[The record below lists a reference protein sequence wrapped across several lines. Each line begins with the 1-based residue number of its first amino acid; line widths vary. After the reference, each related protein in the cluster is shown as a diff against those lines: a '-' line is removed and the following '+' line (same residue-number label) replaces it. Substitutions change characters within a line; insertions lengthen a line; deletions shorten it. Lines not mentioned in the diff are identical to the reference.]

1 MPLQRLFL
9 PLGWWAFSEVV
20 WSLVWSGGAWLVRPH
35 HGRVGCG
42 VVVYVLEPQSECQAA
57 RYGAV
62 VGSKRLFNTRCA
74 MRPNLGMAGG
84 SGTHL
89 HGSSGS
95 SHPLAVPSRPGWGRV
110 GTIAAAWPT
119 CRRPITPMGAMGA
132 GRRGGSWVSGR
143 AVWSGGGRVA
153 RGCWMG

>member
-1 MPLQRLFL
+1 M
-9 PLGWWAFSEVV
+9 
-20 WSLVWSGGAWLVRPH
+20 
-35 HGRVGCG
+35 
-42 VVVYVLEPQSECQAA
+42 VVYVLEPQSECQAA

-74 MRPNLGMAGG
+74 IRLNLGMAGG

-95 SHPLAVPSRPGWGRV
+95 SHPLVVPSRPGWGRV

-132 GRRGGSWVSGR
+132 CGRGGSGERWEWWWESGKGLLDG
-143 AVWSGGGRVA
+143 VKSLIG
-153 RGCWMG
+153 